1 MNDHHGF
8 NFMYKE
14 VPLDIFNLKNKPV
27 IHIHLNIKKS

>member
-8 NFMYKE
+8 NFLYKE
-14 VPLDIFNLKNKPV
+14 VPLDILIKINKQA